1 MKQFLSLLA
10 AGVLALAADS
20 SSAAD
25 EARRQLENVREQV
38 AAGLLPASK
47 LAEAQRAVD
56 DVADEAVLDRT
67 LYGRLEIQDLTEA
80 QAAEMIAAAGRRLD
94 RTQAEITRG
103 KDLIAA
109 GAAAP
114 DYSKD
119 AEAELAR
126 RQKALDLA
134 RERAGL
140 ITEIA
145 AVAHAE
151 IEASTIAGTIA
162 MKGTK
167 TGAKLPEEFVDGSH
181 GLLTS
186 NDIKTLTLAFEK
198 KFDKPLP
205 VSARGETAV
214 HRALGFDHTGRIDVA
229 ITPDSAEG
237 VWLRQYLEAKDI
249 PYYAFRVA
257 MPGKA
262 TGAHIHVG
270 PGSTRLQP
278 TD

>member
-1 MKQFLSLLA
+1 MRPCQERPPDSHRTTIKREFMKQFLSLLA

-94 RTQAEITRG
+94 RTQAEVTRG

-119 AEAELAR
+119 A
-126 RQKALDLA
+126 
-134 RERAGL
+134 
-140 ITEIA
+140 
-145 AVAHAE
+145 
-151 IEASTIAGTIA
+151 
-162 MKGTK
+162 
-167 TGAKLPEEFVDGSH
+167 
-181 GLLTS
+181 
-186 NDIKTLTLAFEK
+186 
-198 KFDKPLP
+198 
-205 VSARGETAV
+205 
-214 HRALGFDHTGRIDVA
+214 
-229 ITPDSAEG
+229 
-237 VWLRQYLEAKDI
+237 
-249 PYYAFRVA
+249 
-257 MPGKA
+257 
-262 TGAHIHVG
+262 
-270 PGSTRLQP
+270 
-278 TD
+278 

>member
-47 LAEAQRAVD
+47 LVEAQRAVD
-56 DVADEAVLDRT
+56 DVADEAILDRT
-67 LYGRLEIQDLTEA
+67 LYGHLAIQDLTEA
-80 QAAEMIAAAGRRLD
+80 QAAEMIAAAERRLD
-94 RTQAEITRG
+94 RTQAEVTRG
-103 KDLIAA
+103 KDLIAN

-114 DYSKD
+114 DYVKD
-119 AEAELAR
+119 SEAELSR

-140 ITEIA
+140 IAEIA

-151 IEASTIAGTIA
+151 IEASTIAI
-162 MKGTK
+162 KGTK
-167 TGAKLPEEFVDGSH
+167 AGSKLPEEFVDGSH

-186 NDIKTLTLAFEK
+186 SDIKTLTLAFEK

-270 PGSTRLQP
+270 PGSTRLA
-278 TD
+278 D